1 MWDIKTGKTVL
12 VYKDHTNAVL
22 CVGVGVD
29 GNTAITGSADYT
41 ARYHPTLF

>member
-1 MWDIKTGKTVL
+1 MWDIKTGKTL
-12 VYKDHTNAVL
+12 LTYKEHSGTVL

-29 GNTAITGSADYT
+29 GNTAITGSRDNT